1 MSDTPCGAQQA
12 GCGRRWVSVLADE
25 LQIDVFIQFTPY
37 SAHQLSQAIHQTKC
51 AALSRGDI
59 GGDVESVFMRDELLT
74 NVSIYWLAGC
84 ITSSTRLYYEAMH
97 SGEVRRI
104 SAKYCKAR
112 NPSGMAEG
120 WGFLACMPI
129 QLALFL

>member
-1 MSDTPCGAQQA
+1 
-12 GCGRRWVSVLADE
+12 
-25 LQIDVFIQFTPY
+25 
-37 SAHQLSQAIHQTKC
+37 
-51 AALSRGDI
+51 
-59 GGDVESVFMRDELLT
+59 MRDELLT

-112 NPSGMAEG
+112 NPAGVAEG
-120 WGFLACMPI
+120 RGFWACMPSPF
-129 QLALFL
+129 ALFLGHFANSMALASSCCNHDTTDVNSRHA

>member
-1 MSDTPCGAQQA
+1 
-12 GCGRRWVSVLADE
+12 
-25 LQIDVFIQFTPY
+25 
-37 SAHQLSQAIHQTKC
+37 
-51 AALSRGDI
+51 
-59 GGDVESVFMRDELLT
+59 MRDELLT

-112 NPSGMAEG
+112 NPSGVTEG
-120 WGFLACMPI
+120 WSFSACMTCPF
-129 QLALFL
+129 ALFLGHFANSLALASFCCNHGSTDVNSRHA